1 MSRAFHVIEAPTS
14 LGLRPPSAGL
24 IPGTRLAPHALRR
37 AGLHEKLS
45 PAQIVS
51 LNEPPYSP
59 DLDPTTGVRNL
70 RALVTFTREL
80 ADAIGAALDAR
91 AFPLVLGGD
100 CSVLL
105 GAGLALRKRGRHGLV
120 FLDGHCDF
128 ANPAN
133 CATYASVAGM
143 DLALA
148 TGRGVDALADLDG
161 LRPYFRDEDTL
172 LVGDK
177 EDGAAPGYFAP
188 DLFQSGLQLFRFPR
202 IRERGLDA
210 AIAEIVRLIA
220 AAPVAGFWLHL
231 DIDILAPE
239 LMPAVDSPD
248 PGGFDWTELARVLD
262 SLIALPQVIGM
273 ELTIFDP
280 TLDPDGHLTR
290 QLATFMADRLK
301 ALR

>member
-80 ADAIGAALDAR
+80 ADAI
-91 AFPLVLGGD
+91 
-100 CSVLL
+100 

-262 SLIALPQVIGM
+262 SLISLPQVIGM

-301 ALR
+301 ARR